1 MEHCSSLHCDRMS
14 ERASNRHPSRI
25 RVRFLYGSWARPL
38 QRLRYSDVGPFFRD
52 FGPWRIGMSRF
63 VSPLLAVQ
71 GGIGMRKREFL
82 RESTESPNSHL
93 GDDVE
98 RVSCKNCAVDKSY
111 NRLNLS
117 GYECRQMSPN
127 WLFQA
132 DLSPMNTSTRLH
144 SVVRP
149 GVEE

>member
-1 MEHCSSLHCDRMS
+1 
-14 ERASNRHPSRI
+14 
-25 RVRFLYGSWARPL
+25 
-38 QRLRYSDVGPFFRD
+38 
-52 FGPWRIGMSRF
+52 
-63 VSPLLAVQ
+63 
-71 GGIGMRKREFL
+71 MRKREFL

-93 GDDVE
+93 GDDVG
-98 RVSCKNCAVDKSY
+98 RDSCKNCAVGKSH
-111 NRLNLS
+111 NRFNLS

-149 GVEE
+149 GAEE